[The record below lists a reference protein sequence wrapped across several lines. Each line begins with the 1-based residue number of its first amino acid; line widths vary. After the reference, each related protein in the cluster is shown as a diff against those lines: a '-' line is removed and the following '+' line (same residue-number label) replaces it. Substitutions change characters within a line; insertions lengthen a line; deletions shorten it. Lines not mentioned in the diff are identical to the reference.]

1 MSLFKHFELSPQ
13 KEEKLQ
19 NFLFTE
25 IKNQANW
32 RNNRSDTINDQTNFY
47 ESYFGKNSFIDKK
60 IMSNFLKESEQI
72 HLQNLNYNILNKT
85 KFLELTKFNSSYSL
99 NNGIN
104 KQALF
109 SFDNDDKELQIFE
122 FFISEN
128 FPEKEEYK
136 QLSYFTNNE
145 FSSKK

>member
-1 MSLFKHFELSPQ
+1 MKVLNNYQ
-13 KEEKLQ
+13 Q
-19 NFLFTE
+19 N
-25 IKNQANW
+25 
-32 RNNRSDTINDQTNFY
+32 
-47 ESYFGKNSFIDKK
+47 
-60 IMSNFLKESEQI
+60 
-72 HLQNLNYNILNKT
+72 
-85 KFLELTKFNSSYSL
+85 LELTKFNSSYSL